1 MTAASSRRALKALAV
16 TTAALGAVL
25 VSGSGASADSAPS
38 PVKIVVADK
47 AECKPPSDQGKGN
60 AKSRVVGKDGAVVCL
75 HQPSERGQSAGVM
88 PRGGV
93 AAGERPVAAR
103 GDGGPTTVIVGATAA
118 AVTLAAAGAVVI
130 RRRTA
135 HHDAR

>member
-1 MTAASSRRALKALAV
+1 MTAASSRGALKALAV

-25 VSGSGASADSAPS
+25 VSGSGAFADSAPS

-47 AECKPPSDQGKGN
+47 VVCKSPSDQGKSGG
-60 AKSRVVGKDGAVVCL
+60 KSRVVGKDGAVICL
-75 HQPSERGQSAGVM
+75 QPSERGRSAAAL

-93 AAGERPVAAR
+93 AAGERPVAAQ
-103 GDGGPTTVIVGATAA
+103 GDGSPTTVIVGATAA
-118 AVTLAAAGAVVI
+118 TVTLAVAGTVVI